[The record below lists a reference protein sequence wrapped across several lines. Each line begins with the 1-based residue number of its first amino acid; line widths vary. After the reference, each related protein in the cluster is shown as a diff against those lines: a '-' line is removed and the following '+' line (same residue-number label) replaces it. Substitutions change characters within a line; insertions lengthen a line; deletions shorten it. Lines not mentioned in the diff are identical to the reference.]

1 MSCQMHFQVMIS
13 LAFAF
18 KVMVLHI
25 CAATCI
31 LKWWFIWA
39 FALKQMILYIFDVH
53 LGGSICLWVSMT
65 TLNSEN
71 ITLFSDSVTQRGW
84 GSNCLWVSLTTLN
97 SEEITLSSASVDWEG
112 SICLWCLYLYICT
125 GISLYFL
132 ISACESQWQH
142 WTFAFKVMILYI
154 FGVKHILM

>member
-1 MSCQMHFQVMIS
+1 MPNAFSSNDFLSICLQSNGFAHMCCHMH
-13 LAFAF
+13 F
-18 KVMVLHI
+18 KVMI
-25 CAATCI
+25 
-31 LKWWFIWA
+31 FWA

-97 SEEITLSSASVDWEG
+97 SKEITLSSASVDWEG

-125 GISLYFL
+125 GISLYFP
-132 ISACESQWQH
+132 
-142 WTFAFKVMILYI
+142 YI
-154 FGVKHILM
+154 CLWVSMTTLNICLQSNDFVHILELNTF